1 MSRPSKG
8 KLSAWLRAGQTIGH
22 TFDMIREVLARI
34 VIVLIL
40 WGVVC
45 VVCVNLRATDDEQSY
60 GSREGQRTQSHIV
73 IRVNGGGVSLRVF
86 LLYDATEDMRGK
98 AVSGRFQSR

>member
-1 MSRPSKG
+1 LPSYLEATMSRPSKG

-22 TFDMIREVLARI
+22 TCDMIREVLARI

-45 VVCVNLRATDDEQSY
+45 VVCVNLRATDDEQSCGTLALM
-60 GSREGQRTQSHIV
+60 GSVSYRVGLPAPQV
-73 IRVNGGGVSLRVF
+73 ISVPTPGLG
-86 LLYDATEDMRGK
+86 RGL
-98 AVSGRFQSR
+98 